1 MSVMGRLW
9 LAVGAVIL
17 GLAMTIPD
25 AEARRLGGGRTIGA
39 QRNVTAPPQAT
50 PAKPAQQAA
59 PAAAPATAG
68 SKWMPILGGLAL
80 GGLLGAMFAGSP
92 ILSTILS
99 AMLIGLLVFAAL
111 ALLRMLRAPRAE
123 PRPLQYAGLGSET
136 VAAPPPSQ
144 AAGFDAQLT
153 ARAQRPGIPVGFDV
167 PGFLRAAKT
176 NFIRLQVANDSG
188 NLDDLRDV
196 TTPDMFAVLSEDL
209 RSRGAQHTDVVTLNA
224 DLLEVATEGER
235 HWASVR
241 FSGLVSEAPGAA
253 PAGFEEVWNLSKP
266 VDGSAG
272 WQLAGIQQ
280 MH

>member
-1 MSVMGRLW
+1 MGRLW
-9 LAVGAVIL
+9 LAVAVAIL
-17 GLAMTIPD
+17 GVVLALPD

-39 QRNVTAPPQAT
+39 QRNVTTQPQAT

-59 PAAAPATAG
+59 PAAAPASAG
-68 SKWMPILGGLAL
+68 SKWLPILGGLAL
-80 GGLLGAMFAGSP
+80 GGLLGAMFADSP
-92 ILSTILS
+92 ILSTLLS

-111 ALLRMLRAPRAE
+111 ALIRTLRAPRAE
-123 PRPLQYAGLGSET
+123 ARPLQYAGLGSET

-144 AAGFDAQLT
+144 ATDFDVRAVAGAPRAGIPAGFDVA
-153 ARAQRPGIPVGFDV
+153 
-167 PGFLRAAKT
+167 GFLRAAKS
-176 NFIRLQVANDSG
+176 NFIKLQIANDSG
-188 NLDDLRDV
+188 KLDELREV
-196 TTPDMFAVLSEDL
+196 TTPEMYAVLSEDL
-209 RSRGAQHTDVVTLNA
+209 RSRGAQQTDVVTLNA

-253 PAGFEEVWNLSKP
+253 PASFEEVWNLSKP
-266 VDGSAG
+266 VDGSSG